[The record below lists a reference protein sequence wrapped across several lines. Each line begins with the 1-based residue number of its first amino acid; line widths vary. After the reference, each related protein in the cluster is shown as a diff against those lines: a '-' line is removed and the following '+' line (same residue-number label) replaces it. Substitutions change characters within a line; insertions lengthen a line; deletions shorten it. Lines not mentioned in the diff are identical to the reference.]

1 MSSTCLTIDLDQ
13 LAKNWQTFQQAYEQK
28 GLAKTIGA
36 VVKADA
42 YGLGAERVVRRLWDE
57 GCRIFFVAHAC
68 EGAVVAQVIDPGLAD
83 IYVFHGCRPGQEELF
98 ATHRLIPVLNSFDDV
113 ERWASFA
120 QQSKYRRAGLH
131 VDTGMN
137 RLGFSKTS
145 FQEVCSASELLDCLD
160 VCLIMTHLVHADEP
174 GEAINVQQ
182 KQIFEDVMALRPPS
196 LAKVPLSMA
205 NSAGV
210 LNGADYHYDVARV
223 GIGLYGGNPFSGQPN
238 PCQPVVTLES
248 EVLQINE
255 LAKAQSVSYG
265 ACWQAERPS
274 RIATLAI
281 GYADGLLRHSGQFG
295 HVALQGQLAP
305 IVGRVTMDLT
315 MVDITDIDGGD
326 VKVGDRAEIVGKTIT
341 VDDLAT
347 AAGTIG
353 YEVLTNFGRQSNNS
367 RVKRTYIG

>member
-13 LAKNWQTFQQAYEQK
+13 LAKNWQTFQQAYKQK
-28 GLAKTIGA
+28 GSSKTIGA

-68 EGAVVAQVIDPGLAD
+68 EGAVVAQSLNSSKAD
-83 IYVFHGCRPGQEELF
+83 IYVFHGCRPGQEEVF
-98 ATHRLIPVLNSFDDV
+98 SAHHLIPILNSFDDV
-113 ERWASFA
+113 ERWARFA
-120 QQSKYRRAGLH
+120 QKSGFNRSGLH

-137 RLGFSKTS
+137 RLGFSKAG
-145 FQEVCSASELLDCLD
+145 FQDLCSDPDLLDSLNIS
-160 VCLIMTHLVHADEP
+160 LIMSHLVWADEP
-174 GEAINVQQ
+174 EEPLNLQQ
-182 KQIFEDVMALRPPS
+182 KTVFDELMGLCPPG

-248 EVLQINE
+248 EILQINE
-255 LAKAQSVSYG
+255 LATAQSVSYG

-295 HVALQGQLAP
+295 HVALHGQLAP